1 MHYSS
6 SGVVV
11 HPPGAKTDREVQK
24 IAQAFGFFLF
34 CFFPE
39 QCLQMKI

>member
-24 IAQAFGFFLF
+24 IAQAFVLFF
-34 CFFPE
+34 CFVFF
-39 QCLQMKI
+39 QSNVYR

>member
-11 HPPGAKTDREVQK
+11 HPPGAKTDREVQT
-24 IAQAFGFFLF
+24 IAQAGLFFQKQ
-34 CFFPE
+34 
-39 QCLQMKI
+39 QCQRMKI